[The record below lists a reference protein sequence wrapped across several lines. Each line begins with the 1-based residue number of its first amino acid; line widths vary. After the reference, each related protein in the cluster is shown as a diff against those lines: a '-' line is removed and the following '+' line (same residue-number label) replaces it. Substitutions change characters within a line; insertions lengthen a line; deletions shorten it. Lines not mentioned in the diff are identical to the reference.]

1 MNSCLARLAV
11 LVSLLGST
19 SLAWAGD
26 VVVTLSPQRQV
37 VKSGET
43 PRFIVQ
49 VTAVGTAVRILKF
62 AIRGD
67 LRDTYARVRSTRNGE
82 EIDVPVVISDP
93 GPTSDSDYELLLPD
107 HRVSFEHRGTPF
119 LLAKLPPGDYSALVA
134 LQPDW
139 KDSSLATSFEN
150 STCDR
155 RI

>member
-1 MNSCLARLAV
+1 M
-11 LVSLLGST
+11 VSLLAST

-62 AIRGD
+62 ATRGD
-67 LRDTYARVRSTRNGE
+67 LRDTYARIRVTRKGK

-93 GPTSDSDYELLLPD
+93 GPTSDSDYELLRPD

-119 LLAKLPPGDYSALVA
+119 LLGKLPPGDYSAIVA

-139 KDSSLATSFEN
+139 KDNPVTSN
-150 STCDR
+150 SVSFTVLPKNDA
-155 RI
+155 